1 MKIALLGAN
10 GQLGYDLKRTLGG
23 HRLTALTRSDF
34 DVTDRESMSDH
45 LSRSSPDAIIN
56 TTAFHQVDV
65 CESEAG
71 DAFRVNAL
79 AVFDLSE
86 IANRLGATLVHIST
100 DYVFDGEAVE
110 PYTELSSPRPI
121 SVYANSKLAGEYFVR
136 SVAQKHI
143 LIRTCGLYGVAGSA
157 GKGGNFVETMLR
169 KAKAGEEIRVVSD
182 QVVTPTPTA
191 DLAKQM
197 QILLEADH
205 FGLFHCSSEG
215 SCSWYEFAKSIF
227 RLSGLDARLEPTTPE
242 FHKTLAS
249 RPAYSVMENSR
260 LKALGLNRMRHWRS
274 GLADYLQEKHGIPA
288 LNATDAS

>member
-1 MKIALLGAN
+1 MHSG
-10 GQLGYDLKRTLGG
+10 
-23 HRLTALTRSDF
+23 
-34 DVTDRESMSDH
+34 
-45 LSRSSPDAIIN
+45 
-56 TTAFHQVDV
+56 
-65 CESEAG
+65 
-71 DAFRVNAL
+71 VNAL

-191 DLAKQM
+191 GPGPNKCRYCWKR
-197 QILLEADH
+197 I
-205 FGLFHCSSEG
+205 
-215 SCSWYEFAKSIF
+215 
-227 RLSGLDARLEPTTPE
+227 
-242 FHKTLAS
+242 
-249 RPAYSVMENSR
+249 
-260 LKALGLNRMRHWRS
+260 ALGSSIAAPKAAVPGTNLQKASS
-274 GLADYLQEKHGIPA
+274 G
-288 LNATDAS
+288 